1 MNRQRRLGFT
11 LIELLVVIAIIAI
24 LAAILFPVFA
34 QAKTAA
40 KKTADLSNLKQIG
53 TSVYLYANDTDDY
66 IPHYMEHNPYV
77 FAYRVMPYVKNR
89 QIWKAPASSAAMG
102 TTQKKQYVKGSWN
115 YLPDPAGDLLNFG
128 TSTRGLDNYY
138 DDIYPPMD
146 FDVNQHIF
154 GYEQAKNTSQN
165 DGWYQ
170 PGPNTSSGSPAGQGI
185 TGVGQASL
193 TYTSVAKVVLL
204 IDFPTKWTNWP
215 GRDIPGFWGGATM
228 LGLYSEGS
236 NVMHM
241 DGHAKYYKY
250 NKIIP
255 QNQDEG
261 TTPCG
266 QSWSSADCG
275 RSYDW
280 WGTNFASADNQ

>member
-1 MNRQRRLGFT
+1 MTFQRSKGFT

-53 TSVYLYANDTDDY
+53 TSVFLYAGDNDDV
-66 IPHYMEHNPYV
+66 IPHFMEHNPYI
-77 FAYRVMPYVKNR
+77 FATRVMPYVKNR
-89 QIWKAPASSAAMG
+89 NIWKAPASSAPMG

-115 YLPDPAGDLLNFG
+115 YLPDPSGDLLNFG

-146 FDVNQHIF
+146 FDVNSHIF
-154 GYEQAKNTSQN
+154 GYEQAPNTSQN

-170 PGPNTSSGSPAGQGI
+170 PGPSATSGASSGQGI
-185 TGVGQASL
+185 TGVGPGSMEFVNIAR
-193 TYTSVAKVVLL
+193 VVLL

-215 GRDIPGFWGGATM
+215 GRDINGFWGGTSM
-228 LGLYSEGS
+228 LGLYNEGS

-241 DGHAKYYKY
+241 DGHAKYYKHSAL
-250 NKIIP
+250 IP
-255 QNQDEG
+255 PNQDEG
-261 TTPCG
+261 TSPCG
-266 QSWSSADCG
+266 QSWSGTDCG
-275 RSYDW
+275 QSYDW
-280 WGTNFASADNQ
+280 WGTNYAAANFK